1 MKKYIFSLFISV
13 LLLIFCVPAHAV
25 LKEGNLEQSL
35 EILRTEL
42 TQNYLEVQFSTSMA
56 KDRSEQAH
64 KALIST
70 MKKSNQNALMLYSQ
84 QYDYIFDLTYACS
97 EATRLWQDFQKNSQP
112 FNSIIQYF
120 ETEIARYDGLI
131 SSLHEMPDAIL
142 SKESRSNRNVCLC
155 LATSI
160 QRTLQNN
167 LNNYKE
173 DIARNKAVQ
182 EHLKE
187 QHEYAK
193 QRYDNLQKNI
203 FSNGDKSYFSILSSF
218 SRYYHQAVQVINTK
232 YIRHTGD
239 TRSQW
244 SSDLIFGLF
253 VILFIYLVL
262 ASLLNIGVI
271 HVVMPFLARHNWLP
285 KGLTSDEFMKK
296 RPCVIL
302 CSTVFTLA
310 IILLCIRSFTSQ
322 NFLIMA
328 SGLLCE
334 YTWLVA
340 IILLSLLIRLRGD
353 QTKHGFRVYLP
364 IILKS
369 LVVIIFRIILIP
381 SVLVNLI
388 FPPILLIFAFWQW
401 RIVSKL
407 HNDLEREDQI
417 YSWITLL
424 VFVFSVVASWV
435 GYTLLSVQVLIWWTI
450 QLTWVLTIT
459 LLLKILVS
467 YGRSHFGPDATI
479 NRTWFYGFVKTVVL
493 PIMGVVSFMGSIFF
507 AAKVFELTDIC
518 WDIFNTDFINTKNF
532 HLSIMRLTIVVCLYI
547 FFRYIMNVSKRMLK
561 YHFSKRNL
569 KGSDGNKVV
578 MGANALSIL
587 VWGVFI
593 IIAMNIL
600 GVGNTW
606 LTVVSGGLATGVGFA
621 SKDILENIYYG
632 ISLMSG
638 RIHIGDMIEI
648 DGIRGT
654 VNDMNYTSTM
664 IESTDGSVI
673 AFQNSQLFTKNYKN
687 LTIKDGWELVG
698 MPIGLAYGT
707 NVHEAKTIISDTMDQ
722 LVATLVK
729 EGNKWIDKS
738 RGISVLFIDFGES
751 SIDLKV
757 FCWVKV
763 LKKVAALDRMREAIY
778 DAMNAHN
785 IEIPFPQTDVHI
797 IN

>member
-1 MKKYIFSLFISV
+1 MAVVSI
-13 LLLIFCVPAHAV
+13 PAHAV
-25 LKEGNLEQSL
+25 LKEGDLDQSL
-35 EILRTEL
+35 DILRKEL
-42 TQNYLEVQFSTSMA
+42 TESYIEVQFSTSMA

-64 KALIST
+64 KALVST

-97 EATRLWQDFQKNSQP
+97 EATQLWQDFKKNSQP
-112 FNSIIQYF
+112 FNNIIQYF
-120 ETEIARYDGLI
+120 ETEITRYEGLI
-131 SSLHEMPDAIL
+131 GSLRAMPDAIL
-142 SKESRSNRNVCLC
+142 SKESRSDRNVCLC

-160 QRTLQNN
+160 HRALENN

-173 DIARNKAVQ
+173 DIARNEAVQ
-182 EHLKE
+182 KHLQE

-193 QRYDNLQKNI
+193 QRYDNLQRSI
-203 FSNGDKSYFSILSSF
+203 FSNGDKSYVAILSSL
-218 SRYYHQAVQVINTK
+218 SRYIRQASQVVSTK
-232 YIRHTGD
+232 YIRHDSD
-239 TRSQW
+239 TKSQW
-244 SSDLIFGLF
+244 SSDLILGLF

-262 ASLLNIGVI
+262 ASLLNVGVI
-271 HVVMPFLARHNWLP
+271 HVVMPFLSRRNWLP
-285 KGLTSDEFMKK
+285 KGFASDEFIKK
-296 RPCVIL
+296 RPCVVL

-310 IILLCIRSFTSQ
+310 IILLCIRSFTAQ

-334 YTWLVA
+334 YAWLVA
-340 IILLSLLIRLRGD
+340 IILLSLLIRLKGD
-353 QTKHGFRVYLP
+353 QTKHGFKVYLP

-381 SVLVNLI
+381 NVLVNLI
-388 FPPILLIFAFWQW
+388 FPPILLIFALWQW

-417 YSWITLL
+417 YSWITLV

-459 LLLKILVS
+459 LLLKILVG
-467 YGRSHFGPDATI
+467 YGRQHFGPDATI
-479 NRTWFYGFVKTVVL
+479 NRTWFYGFIKTVIL
-493 PIMGVVSFMGSIFF
+493 PVMGVASFMGSIFF

-518 WDIFNTDFINTKNF
+518 WDIFNTDFIDTKNF
-532 HLSIMRLTIVVCLYI
+532 HLSIMRLTIVVCIYI
-547 FFRYIMNVSKRMLK
+547 LFRYIMNVSKRILK
-561 YHFSKRNL
+561 FHFSKRNL

-578 MGANALSIL
+578 MGVNALSIL

-593 IIAMNIL
+593 IITMNIL

-664 IESTDGSVI
+664 IEATDGSVI

-687 LTIKDGWELVG
+687 LTIKDGWELVS

-722 LVATLVK
+722 LVATLNE
-729 EGNKWIDKS
+729 EGKKWIDKS
-738 RGISVLFIDFGES
+738 RGMSVLFMDFGES
-751 SIDLKV
+751 SIDMKV
-757 FCWVKV
+757 NCWAKVVSKV
-763 LKKVAALDRMREAIY
+763 LVMDRMREAIY

-797 IN
+797 RN